1 MLTVALAAAG
11 AQWVRLATAARTSRG
26 NLMKIRSV
34 LTTLVATSAAVLASS
49 VPASS
54 ADTDV
59 LLIPDDVVASDTR
72 SGGHYEVEDDGGLHI
87 WTDGATSND
96 KVALYFDGGELA
108 LGSVGE
114 PSLAVT
120 TISGTIPPGFQLGVD
135 FDGVDGDANGGVDG
149 ILVGEPTY
157 YGTTWWLSNGSEQ
170 FVKDGAPSTGGGYGS
185 PWFGTLAEWSG
196 AFPAATVTTFGFS
209 LGSGVLGDHVI
220 DSMSYAG
227 TTYTFGEAVRLGS
240 KEECKNGGWATSTDP
255 VFENQGECVSSFVR
269 QDG

>member
-1 MLTVALAAAG
+1 
-11 AQWVRLATAARTSRG
+11 
-26 NLMKIRSV
+26 MKIRSM
-34 LTTLVATSAAVLASS
+34 LTALVATSAAVVASS
-49 VPASS
+49 LPASS
-54 ADTDV
+54 AGTDV

-87 WTDGATSND
+87 WTDGNTSAD
-96 KVALYFDGGELA
+96 KVALYFDGGSEP

-114 PSLAVT
+114 PSLAIT

-135 FDGVDGDANGGVDG
+135 FDGLAGDANGGVDG
-149 ILVGEPTY
+149 ILVGEPTF
-157 YGTTWWLSNGSEQ
+157 YGTSWWLSNGSEQ
-170 FVKDGAPSTGGGYGS
+170 FVKDGAPNTGGGNGS
-185 PWFGTLAEWSG
+185 PWFGTLEEWSA

-240 KEECKNGGWATSTDP
+240 KDECKDGGWATSTDP
-255 VFENQGECVSSFVR
+255 VFTNQGECVSSFVR
-269 QDG
+269 QNG